1 MKIIAL
7 AILMVV
13 SLVGCAS
20 PEYERYAKAQTD
32 IAVARHTAEA
42 EKYKAMSEI
51 AKSGDSAAKVAA
63 VMAMA
68 MGTGGSSQ
76 TVVQAPQASQAL
88 QWASILVPGLT
99 QVAGMRYNYLGQKA
113 ASDNATALG
122 VSTNSTFA
130 AIAGKIQ
137 APGAITTNNT
147 NTATNISKTN
157 TNTDNTSNTATNTET
172 ILSGTGTIGG
182 GAYSTKETVLT
193 GTGNIGSGSYST
205 TDRHDVFNDSHNVT
219 TTDRHDT
226 VTPAPVVVTP
236 VVTNPT
242 VITPVINTPPTV
254 VTPVINTP
262 PTVITPVVTTT
273 APTTP

>member
-1 MKIIAL
+1 MKIVAL
-7 AILMVV
+7 AILMVM

-51 AKSGDSAAKVAA
+51 AKSGDSTAKVAA

-68 MGTGGSSQ
+68 MGTGNTAQ

-99 QVAGMRYNYLGQKA
+99 QVAGMRYNYKGQKA

-122 VSTNSTFA
+122 ISTNNTFA
-130 AIAGKIQ
+130 AMAGKIQ
-137 APGAITTNNT
+137 APGAITTT
-147 NTATNISKTN
+147 NT
-157 TNTDNTSNTATNTET
+157 NTATNTET
-172 ILSGTGTIGG
+172 ILSGTGTLGS
-182 GAYSTKETVLT
+182 GAYSTKETVLS

-205 TDRHDVFNDSHNVT
+205 TDRNDVFNDRHDVT

-226 VTPAPVVVTP
+226 VTPAPVVITP

-254 VTPVINTP
+254 
-262 PTVITPVVTTT
+262 ITPVVTTT
-273 APTTP
+273 PPKTP

>member
-1 MKIIAL
+1 MKIVAL
-7 AILMVV
+7 AILVV
-13 SLVGCAS
+13 MSLVGCAS

-68 MGTGGSSQ
+68 IGSGGSNQ

-99 QVAGMRYNYLGQKA
+99 QVAGMRYNYMGQKA

-122 VSTNSTFA
+122 ISTNSTFA

-137 APGAITTNNT
+137 APGAITTT
-147 NTATNISKTN
+147 NT
-157 TNTDNTSNTATNTET
+157 NTATNTET
-172 ILSGTGTIGG
+172 ILSGTGTLGS
-182 GAYSTKETVLT
+182 GAYSTKETVLS

-205 TDRHDVFNDSHNVT
+205 TDRNDVFNDRHDVT

-226 VTPAPVVVTP
+226 VTPAPVVITP

-254 VTPVINTP
+254 ITPIVNTP
-262 PTVITPVVTTT
+262 PTTP
-273 APTTP
+273 

>member
-1 MKIIAL
+1 MKIVAL
-7 AILMVV
+7 AILMVM

-68 MGTGGSSQ
+68 IGSGGSNQ

-99 QVAGMRYNYLGQKA
+99 QVAGMRYNYMGQKA

-122 VSTNSTFA
+122 ISTNSTFA

-137 APGAITTNNT
+137 APGAITT
-147 NTATNISKTN
+147 TN
-157 TNTDNTSNTATNTET
+157 TNTNTET
-172 ILSGTGTIGG
+172 TLSGTGTLGS
-182 GAYSTKETVLT
+182 GAYSTKETVLS

-205 TDRHDVFNDSHNVT
+205 TDRNDVFNDRHDVT

-254 VTPVINTP
+254 ITPIVTTTP
-262 PTVITPVVTTT
+262 PTTP
-273 APTTP
+273 

>member
-1 MKIIAL
+1 MKIVAL
-7 AILMVV
+7 AILMVM

-68 MGTGGSSQ
+68 IGSGGSNQ

-99 QVAGMRYNYLGQKA
+99 QVAGMRYNYMGQKA

-122 VSTNSTFA
+122 ISTNSTFA

-137 APGAITTNNT
+137 APGAITTTNT
-147 NTATNISKTN
+147 NTAT
-157 TNTDNTSNTATNTET
+157 NTATNTET
-172 ILSGTGTIGG
+172 ILSGTGTLGSG
-182 GAYSTKETVLT
+182 TYSTKETVLS

-205 TDRHDVFNDSHNVT
+205 TDRNDVFNDSHNVT

-226 VTPAPVVVTP
+226 VTPAPVVITP

-254 VTPVINTP
+254 
-262 PTVITPVVTTT
+262 ITPVVTTT
-273 APTTP
+273 PPTTP

>member
-1 MKIIAL
+1 MKIKAL
-7 AILMVV
+7 VILMVM

-68 MGTGGSSQ
+68 IGSGGSNQ

-99 QVAGMRYNYLGQKA
+99 QVAGMRYNYMGQKA

-122 VSTNSTFA
+122 ISTNSTFA

-137 APGAITTNNT
+137 APGAITTT
-147 NTATNISKTN
+147 NTH
-157 TNTDNTSNTATNTET
+157 TATNTET
-172 ILSGTGTIGG
+172 ILSGTGT
-182 GAYSTKETVLT
+182 L
-193 GTGNIGSGSYST
+193 GSGAYST
-205 TDRHDVFNDSHNVT
+205 TDRHDVT

-242 VITPVINTPPTV
+242 VITPVINTPPT
-254 VTPVINTP
+254 TP
-262 PTVITPVVTTT
+262 
-273 APTTP
+273 

>member
-1 MKIIAL
+1 MKIVAL
-7 AILMVV
+7 AILMVM

-20 PEYERYAKAQTD
+20 PEYELYAKAQTD

-68 MGTGGSSQ
+68 IGSGGSNQ

-99 QVAGMRYNYLGQKA
+99 QVAGMRYNYMGQKA

-122 VSTNSTFA
+122 ISTNSTFA

-137 APGAITTNNT
+137 APGAITTT
-147 NTATNISKTN
+147 NT
-157 TNTDNTSNTATNTET
+157 NTATNTET
-172 ILSGTGTIGG
+172 ILSGTGTLGS
-182 GAYSTKETVLT
+182 GAYSTKETVLS

-205 TDRHDVFNDSHNVT
+205 TDRNDVFNDRHDVT

-254 VTPVINTP
+254 ITPVINTP
-262 PTVITPVVTTT
+262 PTTP
-273 APTTP
+273 